1 LVVATAAITR
11 AVDQARA
18 APVDQ
23 AVAQAQALG
32 VTALDQLINLN
43 IQNMVQS
50 DTGFQV
56 ATDILHRGVVVAVVA
71 LVVEELMQAVA
82 RLVDKV
88 VEAG

>member
-1 LVVATAAITR
+1 VAITAA
-11 AVDQARA
+11 ADLVQADLG
-18 APVDQ
+18 VQ
-23 AVAQAQALG
+23 AVAQAPAQME
-32 VTALDQLINLN
+32 TALDQLINLN